1 MIFRNFNAVLDFLS
15 LVTTRY
21 TLAAPVHFL
30 EMSSKND
37 VPKLPFEPLKKPHYQ
52 SLSQQQRKRSYLL
65 FSKNQEIS
73 HVHLFLTIFLAF
85 YTWIVFIF
93 LPPFPHVVV
102 LKLTSNDDDSCI
114 AIEMSADQ
122 NNISLICIRTVT
134 QNSSHFPHMHLW
146 LSNLNLLM
154 KFQLHLC
161 CFKVMPYVWW
171 NYEVPSMKEMGT
183 E

>member
-1 MIFRNFNAVLDFLS
+1 MESELEGEAVWLLLASHTHTAFLGYIQEFVQEQKQPRKCVFTLSHMIFRNFNAALDFLS

-30 EMSSKND
+30 EMSSEND

-73 HVHLFLTIFLAF
+73 QVHLFLTIFLAF

-93 LPPFPHVVV
+93 SAPFSP
-102 LKLTSNDDDSCI
+102 
-114 AIEMSADQ
+114 
-122 NNISLICIRTVT
+122 
-134 QNSSHFPHMHLW
+134 
-146 LSNLNLLM
+146 
-154 KFQLHLC
+154 C
-161 CFKVMPYVWW
+161 C
-171 NYEVPSMKEMGT
+171 ST
-183 E
+183 